1 MMASARGRW
10 AVSQRLKQSD
20 EANSVRS
27 DWLPGRIT
35 WARSGFPALVPLEK
49 ILSIAITKKNSS
61 LTKLVRSR
69 WLYVGQV
76 SFCAFLD
83 HDFVSVLGQSSAILT
98 SRLVNNAYIIQQSY
112 ADGRVTSNYSIVRVL
127 FFRIS

>member
-1 MMASARGRW
+1 MGGFPEAET
-10 AVSQRLKQSD
+10 VSGQD

-27 DWLPGRIT
+27 DWLHGRIT

-49 ILSIAITKKNSS
+49 ILSIAITKINSS

-98 SRLVNNAYIIQQSY
+98 SRLVNNAHIIQQSY

>member
-1 MMASARGRW
+1 MGGFPEAET
-10 AVSQRLKQSD
+10 VSGQD

-49 ILSIAITKKNSS
+49 ILSIAITKINSS

-76 SFCAFLD
+76 SICAFLD

-98 SRLVNNAYIIQQSY
+98 SRLVNNAHIIQQSY
-112 ADGRVTSNYSIVRVL
+112 ADGRVTSNYLIVRVL

>member
-1 MMASARGRW
+1 MGGFPEAET
-10 AVSQRLKQSD
+10 VSGQD

-35 WARSGFPALVPLEK
+35 WTRSGFPALVALALEK
-49 ILSIAITKKNSS
+49 ILSIAITKLNSS

-76 SFCAFLD
+76 SICAFLD

-98 SRLVNNAYIIQQSY
+98 SRLVNNAHIIQQSY
-112 ADGRVTSNYSIVRVL
+112 ADGRVTSNYLIVRVL